1 MKCEEIRDLIL
12 DVAAGAGEASP
23 AMNEHLLGC
32 DACADKFAD
41 MQKTMALL
49 DEWRAPEP
57 SPYFDT
63 RLMARVREERA
74 KPQRSPWLSWFRAP
88 ALAGALALV
97 QLQSRRRARLGAC
110 RKRKPTVAAT
120 CSRSL
125 LSLNSDSQGGC
136 GEKSAYLT
144 ETLTAAELLAGVR
157 SWVWAEVVILLAW
170 TLPEAPMALR

>member
-74 KPQRSPWLSWFRAP
+74 KPRRSPWLSWFRAP

-97 QLQSRRRARLGAC
+97 LM
-110 RKRKPTVAAT
+110 VA
-120 CSRSL
+120 
-125 LSLNSDSQGGC
+125 G
-136 GEKSAYLT
+136 
-144 ETLTAAELLAGVR
+144 GVR
-157 SWVWAEVVILLAW
+157 WFNSGGGRATVYPPPQPIQTGTAVGDLQTLDKNADLYANFDLLDDLQVQPDVDADQE
-170 TLPEAPMALR
+170 TP